1 MIEISAHTHDAE
13 KGITLF
19 NNLEAEGFNQTCVT
33 YNTIIKSLASRP
45 DYAQDVCYFLLGD

>member
-45 DYAQDVCYFLLGD
+45 DYAQDVFYFLLGD